1 MKKLGVEIRLQSPHK
16 SVILEAD
23 GSKTV
28 YLDVKHKDNKINCDM
43 ILLALGRPPCVDSLC
58 LDNTMVKVIKGV
70 IQVDDFQNT
79 SVEGVYAIGDV
90 INKINLTPVAI
101 RAGRILSERIFN
113 NKPTL
118 KMLYKNVPT
127 VIFSHPP
134 IGTLGISEEEAKE
147 KLGEL
152 NVVVYKSSFVNMFYS
167 PAKDPQTKLSSFF
180 KIVCQKKGEGPANHV
195 VIGVHG
201 IGKGVDEMLQG
212 LSIAVTMGATK

>member
-1 MKKLGVEIRLQSPHK
+1 
-16 SVILEAD
+16 
-23 GSKTV
+23 
-28 YLDVKHKDNKINCDM
+28 
-43 ILLALGRPPCVDSLC
+43 
-58 LDNTMVKVIKGV
+58 
-70 IQVDDFQNT
+70 
-79 SVEGVYAIGDV
+79 VEGVYAIGDV

-180 KIVCQKKGEGPANHV
+180 KIVC
-195 VIGVHG
+195 
-201 IGKGVDEMLQG
+201 
-212 LSIAVTMGATK
+212 

>member
-1 MKKLGVEIRLQSPHK
+1 
-16 SVILEAD
+16 
-23 GSKTV
+23 
-28 YLDVKHKDNKINCDM
+28 
-43 ILLALGRPPCVDSLC
+43 
-58 LDNTMVKVIKGV
+58 
-70 IQVDDFQNT
+70 
-79 SVEGVYAIGDV
+79 
-90 INKINLTPVAI
+90 
-101 RAGRILSERIFN
+101 
-113 NKPTL
+113 
-118 KMLYKNVPT
+118 MLYKNVPT